1 MSYNKF
7 YVTRYM
13 GAKYKLLDFIVP
25 HIHKNMKPGATFID
39 LMAGTHSI
47 AYAVKQDFNTVSNDI
62 QRYSFIFG
70 KALIENNQ
78 ISRVDERY
86 ESDFSDLNLETEK
99 DSWLTLNY
107 KDTYF
112 SENQLCEIS
121 AIRKRIATLNNEHL
135 EAIYLSALSYA
146 MSLCQSSTGHFA
158 QYLPMGNPRTEYL
171 RAMSISDSFFSKCAE
186 LEIALSDKTSNVF
199 NIESSSFL
207 KSPELESLA
216 PAGSLVYLDP
226 PYSPAQYSRY
236 YHLLGTVVNN
246 DQPNIAFKGLYR
258 DDRFQSGFCSPRSAK
273 NEFQTVIAESAKRDW
288 SLLISYANSGVV
300 DIAVIIELA
309 SLYYGNVELATQD
322 YDHSTQGRGEVRSI
336 KEVLVI
342 CTEPIKQ

>member
-1 MSYNKF
+1 
-7 YVTRYM
+7 M

-25 HIHKNMKPGATFID
+25 HIHKNMKPEATFID

-78 ISRVDERY
+78 ISRVDQRT
-86 ESDFSDLNLETEK
+86 ESDFSDLNLEIEK

-121 AIRKRIATLNNEHL
+121 AIRKRIATLNNDHL
-135 EAIYLSALSYA
+135 EAIYLVALSYA

-171 RAMSISDSFFSKCAE
+171 RSMSISDSFFSKCAE
-186 LEIALSDKTSNVF
+186 LEIALSDMTSRVF

-236 YHLLGTVVNN
+236 YHLLETVVNN

-300 DIAVIIELA
+300 DIDVIIELA

>member
-13 GAKYKLLDFIVP
+13 GAKYKLLDFIIP
-25 HIHKNMKPGATFID
+25 HIHKNLKPGATFID

-47 AYAVKQDFNTVSNDI
+47 AYAVKQDFNTLSNDI

-70 KALIENNQ
+70 KALIENNV
-78 ISRVDERY
+78 ISRVDQRY
-86 ESDFSDLNLETEK
+86 ESDFSDLNLEIEK
-99 DSWLTLNY
+99 ESWLTLNY

-112 SENQLCEIS
+112 SETQLCEIS

-135 EAIYLSALSYA
+135 EAIYLVALSYA

-171 RAMSISDSFFSKCAE
+171 RSMSISDSFFSKCAE
-186 LEIALSDKTSNVF
+186 LEIAFSDKTSKVF

-236 YHLLGTVVNN
+236 YHLLETVVNN

-300 DIAVIIELA
+300 DIAVIMELA
-309 SLYYGNVELATQD
+309 NMYYGNVELATQD

-342 CTEPIKQ
+342 CTKPIEQ

>member
-1 MSYNKF
+1 
-7 YVTRYM
+7 M

-25 HIHKNMKPGATFID
+25 HIHKNMKHGATFID

-78 ISRVDERY
+78 ISRVDQRY
-86 ESDFSDLNLETEK
+86 ESDFSDLNLEKEK
-99 DSWLTLNY
+99 ESWLTLNY

-112 SENQLCEIS
+112 SEIQLCEIS
-121 AIRKRIATLNNEHL
+121 SIRKRIATLNNEHL
-135 EAIYLSALSYA
+135 EAIYLVALSYA

-171 RAMSISDSFFSKCAE
+171 RSLSISESFFSKCAE

-199 NIESSSFL
+199 NAESSLFL
-207 KSPELESLA
+207 KSTELENLA
-216 PAGSLVYLDP
+216 PAGSMVYLDP

-236 YHLLGTVVNN
+236 YHLLETVINN

-273 NEFQTVIAESAKRDW
+273 NEFQTVIGESAKRGW
-288 SLLISYANSGVV
+288 NLLISYANSGVV
-300 DIAVIIELA
+300 DIAVIMDLA